1 MIDSPARVG
10 VFGGAF
16 DPPHLGHVALARAA
30 LNQWGLARLHIVPT
44 GQPSHKTRTLTSPQ
58 HRLAMCALAFA
69 DVAQAVVD
77 AREIERSGPS
87 YTVDTLES
95 LRDEYP
101 DAPLFLLVGQ
111 DQALTLQRWHRPA
124 DLARLATI
132 GVAGRPASAGPD
144 VKFDAV
150 QAGNFDIQ
158 RLHMPAMA
166 HSATDIR
173 QRLAQHQ
180 SIETLVPPSVARYIA
195 HHHLYQTS

>member
-1 MIDSPARVG
+1 MSKGPARIG

-16 DPPHLGHVALARAA
+16 DPPHLGHVTLARAA
-30 LNQWGLARLHIVPT
+30 VAQCGLARLYIVPT
-44 GQPSHKTRTLTSPQ
+44 GQPSHKTRTLTSSQ

-69 DVAQAVVD
+69 DVAQALVD

-95 LRDEYP
+95 LQGEHP
-101 DAPLFLLVGQ
+101 DVQLYLVLGQ
-111 DQALTLQRWHRPA
+111 DQAQTLHHWHRPA

-132 GVAGRPASAGPD
+132 CAAERPQSSSPTGP
-144 VKFDAV
+144 VNAN
-150 QAGNFDIQ
+150 QAQNFDIQ
-158 RLHMPAMA
+158 RLQMPAMA

-180 SIETLVPPSVARYIA
+180 SIETLVPASVARYIA
-195 HHHLYQTS
+195 LHHLYRTS